1 MLTVRRVV
9 AGAATTLIQLLAG
22 CSSGTTA
29 TAVGSQIP
37 PATIQSVA
45 TKIGCDSYQRDPTIA
60 PGSIESGSCD
70 LPTGDTAQLYQM
82 PSRASGDY
90 LVSIAHT
97 SGVAAKD
104 ITWYGNVLVVTDSP

>member
-1 MLTVRRVV
+1 MSKRRVV
-9 AGAATTLIQLLAG
+9 AGMATAVILLLAG
-22 CSSGTTA
+22 CSSGKTA

-37 PATIQSVA
+37 PATIQTVA
-45 TKIGCDSYQRDPTIA
+45 TKIGCDNYQRDPTIA

-90 LVSIAHT
+90 LVSIAHST
-97 SGVAAKD
+97 GVAAKD
-104 ITWYGNVLVVTDSP
+104 ITWYGNVLVVTDAP